1 MSDKVRVY
9 EIAEETGASSADVLK
24 KARDLGLD
32 LKYEVQDDLF
42 NTKNSWFKAKVFMT
56 TEPDFFDS
64 PVSSYASDD
73 EQIDLDNFEF

>member
-1 MSDKVRVY
+1 MNFLTRNVLDFYKVN
-9 EIAEETGASSADVLK
+9 D
-24 KARDLGLD
+24 
-32 LKYEVQDDLF
+32 
-42 NTKNSWFKAKVFMT
+42 KNSWFKAKVFMT